1 MPYVQPPRR
10 RANGATLTMTNV
22 TVDSLAQGNQL
33 IQRVLSDLFENT
45 AFSSNQ
51 FDNIISYIMQNDPKY
66 LSPPYL
72 VPMANP
78 PPPRR

>member
-1 MPYVQPPRR
+1 
-10 RANGATLTMTNV
+10 MTNV

-33 IQRVLSDLFENT
+33 ISRVLSDIFESS

-66 LSPPYL
+66 LFPSYL
-72 VPMANP
+72 VPTGNHR
-78 PPPRR
+78 PPPR